1 MTYDTA
7 LELAW
12 VQARRAAR
20 CDGCRDADVL
30 GRARGR
36 RAVTLV
42 RIVAPHFVAAVV
54 ADSVVR
60 ECAPILSY
68 MTGWNGRQVA
78 DYCKRKGW
86 RWEVVA

>member
-1 MTYDTA
+1 M
-7 LELAW
+7 
-12 VQARRAAR
+12 
-20 CDGCRDADVL
+20 
-30 GRARGR
+30 
-36 RAVTLV
+36 TLV

-54 ADSVVR
+54 ADTVVR

>member
-1 MTYDTA
+1 MTY
-7 LELAW
+7 
-12 VQARRAAR
+12 
-20 CDGCRDADVL
+20 
-30 GRARGR
+30 ARGR

>member
-1 MTYDTA
+1 MRVREAYA
-7 LELAW
+7 M
-12 VQARRAAR
+12 
-20 CDGCRDADVL
+20 GVL
-30 GRARGR
+30 DSLQERRARGR

-54 ADSVVR
+54 ADTVVR

-86 RWEVVA
+86 SWERVE

>member
-1 MTYDTA
+1 M
-7 LELAW
+7 
-12 VQARRAAR
+12 
-20 CDGCRDADVL
+20 
-30 GRARGR
+30 
-36 RAVTLV
+36 TLV
-42 RIVAPHFVAAVV
+42 RIVAPHFVASVV

>member
-1 MTYDTA
+1 
-7 LELAW
+7 
-12 VQARRAAR
+12 VK
-20 CDGCRDADVL
+20 
-30 GRARGR
+30 
-36 RAVTLV
+36 LV

-68 MTGWNGRQVA
+68 MMGWNGRQVA

-86 RWEVVA
+86 SWERVE

>member
-1 MTYDTA
+1 MK
-7 LELAW
+7 
-12 VQARRAAR
+12 
-20 CDGCRDADVL
+20 
-30 GRARGR
+30 
-36 RAVTLV
+36 LV

-78 DYCKRKGW
+78 TTAKRKVSWGAS
-86 RWEVVA
+86 RTIYVSAMPDGTSK